1 MQNTSKQ
8 IPALCKRTTKCQKQ
22 QKTTTLTQAQLQSL
36 VSLLKEDLAVEQSIL
51 KDARKQASI
60 YWNYCNPTDPTT
72 KEYFYTMNYFKEIT
86 KVQKQK
92 IAKLNKLQNT
102 LKKMR

>member
-1 MQNTSKQ
+1 MNQITKQ
-8 IPALCKRTTKCQKQ
+8 IPALFKQTSKRIKRQKNV
-22 QKTTTLTQAQLQSL
+22 TLTQAQLQSL

-72 KEYFYTMNYFKEIT
+72 NEYFYTMNYFKEIT
-86 KVQKQK
+86 KAQKQK

>member
-22 QKTTTLTQAQLQSL
+22 QKTTTLTQAQIQTM
-36 VSLLKEDLAVEQSIL
+36 VSLLKANIQIEHCIL

-72 KEYFYTMNYFKEIT
+72 KEYFYTMNYFKEIA
-86 KVQKQK
+86 KAQKQK